1 LDLNKSQKAYEKWS
15 STSVQLLFRFRKL
28 REEAMRQ
35 RSESIT
41 EDCVPAGFLEHV
53 RRLRNAEY
61 HRLDNAIA
69 LVSEAPGIWKYDARG
84 WRILP

>member
-1 LDLNKSQKAYEKWS
+1 LDLNESRKAYETWS
-15 STSVQLLFRFRKL
+15 STSVQLLFRFQKL
-28 REEAMRQ
+28 REEAMPWPRQ

-41 EDCVPAGFLEHV
+41 SDSNVSGDCVPAGFLEHV

-69 LVSEAPGIWKYDARG
+69 LVSEAPGFGK
-84 WRILP
+84 